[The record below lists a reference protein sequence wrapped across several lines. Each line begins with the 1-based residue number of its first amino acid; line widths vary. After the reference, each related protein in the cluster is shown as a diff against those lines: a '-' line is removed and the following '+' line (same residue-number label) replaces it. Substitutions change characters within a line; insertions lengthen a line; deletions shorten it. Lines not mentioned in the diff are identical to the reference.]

1 MARRTSTHLMSMVV
15 LAVAAVGLLL
25 AGGAA
30 LAMILGPPDLAR
42 PGMLAGI
49 VIAGMVLALG
59 ALWLLRDALDGHFRD
74 IARLRGLAVALRA
87 GDRVGENF
95 PVADD
100 AEAGQLREA
109 LLSFADDSRN
119 RASAPD
125 NRLALVL
132 GALTEAVVVI
142 TANGQVSLVNGTAR
156 ALLGSARVEV
166 GTSVFAA
173 LSRESVDAGLAAA
186 RAAGGATVVAME
198 TVDGQTFDG
207 KITIL
212 SEDGGAVL
220 AMACSHGDA
229 ATEVSHDLSLHDLPP
244 ESPPPTD
251 DMELAALPVTVLDV
265 ETTGLDP
272 AIERIVAI
280 GAVRMHGTSL
290 FRAAALDTLVN
301 PGVPIPRA
309 STAVHG
315 IADAT
320 VAGAPSF
327 SALSGDVLSLIGDS
341 IVIGHNI
348 GFDLAVLNAEG
359 ARAGVAWAAPV
370 TIDTCQIAAA
380 LDPHEVALD
389 LDDVAARHGVAVLG
403 RHTALGDALVT
414 AEVWRRLM
422 ARLAERGIT
431 TLGVARAFAATATRV
446 IARQRAAGW

>member
-320 VAGAPSF
+320 VAG
-327 SALSGDVLSLIGDS
+327 

>member
-15 LAVAAVGLLL
+15 MAVAAAGLLL
-25 AGGAA
+25 AGTVA
-30 LAMILGPPDLAR
+30 LAMIFGPPDLAR
-42 PGMLAGI
+42 PGILAGM

-95 PVADD
+95 PIAED

-109 LLSFADDSRN
+109 LLSLADDSRN
-119 RASAPD
+119 RASTPD
-125 NRLALVL
+125 NRLAAVL
-132 GALTEAVVVI
+132 GALNEAVVVI
-142 TANGQVSLVNGTAR
+142 TANGQVSLVNGMAR
-156 ALLGSARVEV
+156 ALLGAPRVEV

-173 LSRESVDAGLAAA
+173 LSRESVDAALAQA
-186 RAAGGATVVAME
+186 RAAGGSVLVRIE
-198 TVDGQTFDG
+198 SVDSQFFDARV
-207 KITIL
+207 TLL
-212 SEDGGAVL
+212 SDDGGAVL
-220 AMACSHGDA
+220 AIACNDGYA
-229 ATEVSHDLSLHDLPP
+229 AAEVAHDLSLHDLPP
-244 ESPPPTD
+244 ESPAPAD
-251 DMELAALPVTVLDV
+251 DTGLAALPVTVLDV

-280 GAVRMHGTSL
+280 GAVRMYGTSL
-290 FRAAALDTLVN
+290 FRAAAVDALVN

-320 VAGAPSF
+320 VAHAPPF
-327 SALSGDVLSLIGDS
+327 SAFAGDVRSLIGDS

-348 GFDLAVLNAEG
+348 GFDLAVLNAEA
-359 ARAGVAWAAPV
+359 ARAGVVWVAPV

-389 LDDVAARHGVAVLG
+389 LEDVAARHGVAVFG

-414 AEVWRRLM
+414 AELWRRLI

-431 TLGVARAFAATATRV
+431 TLGGARAFAATATRV